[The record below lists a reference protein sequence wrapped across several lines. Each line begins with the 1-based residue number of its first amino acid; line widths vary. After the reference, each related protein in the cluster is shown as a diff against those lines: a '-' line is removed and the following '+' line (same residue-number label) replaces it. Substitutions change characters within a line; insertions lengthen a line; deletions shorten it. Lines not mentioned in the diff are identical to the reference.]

1 MAGIGSVV
9 VQFGAVAGSAMA
21 DATRFANKLDG
32 IGKAADR
39 SRRDVGRMS
48 GALKAGLAVGAVAAG
63 AGVLGLAGA
72 LIEMGKEAVDDA
84 RSAAALRD
92 VLDRIPGV
100 SKAAAAGI
108 EAWVTQMQ
116 LATNIAD
123 TDLRKAVG
131 RLTLATND
139 LSAAQRL
146 AAAAADLATVAGKPF
161 AAVAEAM
168 AKAANGNTT
177 ALKRMAP
184 WLDTNKDGTLT
195 LSEALK
201 KLEGRFKTA
210 AEEAANRDPWTR
222 IQVIWGELRESLG
235 SFLIPLLEELSDWMS
250 SKKNI
255 KALQNF
261 IDKTGEMSLAVG
273 KSLAPVLKDLLKW
286 LSNKDNQKGLKDFAD
301 NVINASAAVGPLI
314 SDIVKL
320 LGWLEKL
327 RKLNLDGLKA
337 HFGQLPWRGA
347 PQPSSMSTP
356 SGAATFHRQGSI
368 VINSLTYHGTG
379 NVTADAHTL
388 RDLLE
393 RGDLEQGRPAGAPKR
408 VAW

>member
-1 MAGIGSVV
+1 
-9 VQFGAVAGSAMA
+9 
-21 DATRFANKLDG
+21 
-32 IGKAADR
+32 
-39 SRRDVGRMS
+39 MS
-48 GALKAGLAVGAVAAG
+48 GALKAGLAGGAVVAG
-63 AGVLGLAGA
+63 AAVLGLAGA

-84 RSAAALRD
+84 RSAAALQD

-139 LSAAQRL
+139 LSEAQRL
-146 AAAAADLATVAGKPF
+146 AAAAADLATVSGKPF
-161 AAVAEAM
+161 PAVAEAM
-168 AKAANGNTT
+168 AKAADGNTT

-184 WLDTNKDGTLT
+184 WLDTNRDGTVT
-195 LSEALK
+195 LAEALK
-201 KLEGRFKTA
+201 RLEGKFKTA
-210 AEEAANRDPWTR
+210 AEAAANRDPWTR
-222 IQVIWGELRESLG
+222 LQVIWGELRESLG
-235 SFLIPLLEELSDWMS
+235 SFLIPLLQEISDWMS

-261 IDKTGEMSLAVG
+261 IDKTGEMSTAIG
-273 KSLAPVLKDLLKW
+273 KSLAPVLKDFLKW
-286 LSNKDNQKGLKDFAD
+286 LSNKDNQKGLKDFTD
-301 NVINASAAVGPLI
+301 NVVAASRAIGPLVSDI
-314 SDIVKL
+314 ITLLRWLGKLSDWSWDIVK
-320 LGWLEKL
+320 WP
-327 RKLNLDGLKA
+327 
-337 HFGQLPWRGA
+337 FTTQPPWRGA
-347 PQPSSMSTP
+347 QQSSSMSTP
-356 SGAATFHRQGSI
+356 SGAATFHRQGNPI
-368 VINSLTYHGTG
+368 VINNLTYHGTG